1 MPAMQIGAQ
10 KAVTIGYTLKDDAGQ
25 VLDTSD
31 GRGPMSYLHGVGNI
45 VPGLE
50 KALEG
55 KQAGETVQ
63 VTLSPAEGYGAR
75 DEGQVRNVPLRK
87 LPEGKV
93 TVGTRY
99 RVQTPEGPVAALV
112 TAIRGDFATID
123 ANHPLAGM
131 TLHFEV
137 TVIDVRDATEE
148 EITHGHIHVP
158 GEHHHP

>member
-1 MPAMQIGAQ
+1 MQIGAQ
-10 KAVTIGYTLKDDAGQ
+10 KAVTIGYTLKNDAGE
-25 VLDTSD
+25 VLDTSE
-31 GRGPMSYLHGVGNI
+31 GRAPLAYLHGAGNI

-50 KALEG
+50 KALDG
-55 KQAGETVQ
+55 K
-63 VTLSPAEGYGAR
+63 SPGDAIEVSLPPEDGYGVR

-99 RVQTPEGPVAALV
+99 RVQTESGPVAALV

-131 TLHFEV
+131 TLHFAV
-137 TVIDVRDATEE
+137 TVVDVRDATAD
-148 EITHGHIHVP
+148 EITHGHVHVP
-158 GEHHHP
+158 GEHHHH